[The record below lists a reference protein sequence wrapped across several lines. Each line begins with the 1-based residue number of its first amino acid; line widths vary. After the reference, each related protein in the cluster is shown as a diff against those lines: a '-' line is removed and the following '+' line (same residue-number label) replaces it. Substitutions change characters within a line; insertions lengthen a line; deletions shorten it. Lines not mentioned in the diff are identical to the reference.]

1 MAVQYF
7 DIDDQ
12 WNVENIKAAEKMKK
26 ECDSWE
32 KGPCGWKSM
41 GIIPDDDDE
50 AVEVKHK

>member
-12 WNVENIKAAEKMKK
+12 WNAENIKAAEKMNK
-26 ECDSWE
+26 EFYSCE

-41 GIIPDDDDE
+41 GMLPEDDDE